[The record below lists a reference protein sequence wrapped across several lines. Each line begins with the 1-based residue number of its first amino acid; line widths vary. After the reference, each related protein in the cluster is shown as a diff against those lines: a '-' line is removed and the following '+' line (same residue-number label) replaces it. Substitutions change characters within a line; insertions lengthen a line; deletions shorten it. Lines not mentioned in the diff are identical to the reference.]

1 MQRPILYSY
10 RRCPYAMRARMAL
23 RYANIDVEIREIAL
37 REKPA
42 QMLAVSPKG
51 TVPVLVLASG
61 KVPEQSKVLEQ
72 SLDIMDWALEQSD
85 VDEWIVQDLT
95 VQKLSADLI
104 ATNDGAFK
112 QALDKY
118 KYAIRFPENPPNVY
132 RAQGEEFLQRL
143 ESLLQQN
150 AYLFRNTVS
159 KADIAIFPFV
169 RQFSMVDEAWF
180 ESANYPVLKAWLNGL
195 LNSRLFIDVMQK
207 YPVWTAT

>member
-42 QMLAVSPKG
+42 HMLSVSPKG

-61 KVPEQSKVLEQ
+61 QVLEQ
-72 SLDIMDWALEQSD
+72 SLDIMDWALAQSD
-85 VDEWIVQDLT
+85 VDEWIIQDQE
-95 VQKLSADLI
+95 VQKLTADLI
-104 ATNDGAFK
+104 ATNDDAFK

-118 KYAIRFPENPPNVY
+118 KYAIRFPENTPDVY
-132 RAQGEEFLQRL
+132 RAAGEEFLQRL
-143 ESLLQQN
+143 ESLLRQN
-150 AYLFRNTVS
+150 TYLFRNTIS
-159 KADIAIFPFV
+159 KADVATFPFV

-180 ESANYPVLKAWLNGL
+180 EVANYPALKDWLNGL
-195 LNSRLFIDVMQK
+195 LHSQLFIDVMQK
-207 YPVWTAT
+207 YPVWRNA